1 MSVEGSR
8 RFRRLKAEMSSGDKG
23 DEDEP
28 DHEFGIAVALLQG
41 LSFKGIFACH
51 NLQVEKLFGCVDGFY
66 NSVVSDI
73 RLTLL
78 AQGCRR
84 LVKLKLCGCEGRYN
98 GIKAIGQCCQMLEEL
113 TLCGHKM
120 DGGWLAALCFCG
132 NLKTLRLQSC
142 KGIDLSPGPRKH
154 LGSCLA
160 IEGLHL

>member
-1 MSVEGSR
+1 MKMSQTMSLGKGRV
-8 RFRRLKAEMSSGDKG
+8 LEM
-23 DEDEP
+23 
-28 DHEFGIAVALLQG
+28 VALLRG

-73 RLTLL
+73 GLTLL

-84 LVKLKLCGCEGRYN
+84 LVKLELCGCEGRYN

-120 DGGWLAALCFCG
+120 DGGWLVALCFCG
-132 NLKTLRLQSC
+132 NLKMLRLQSC

>member
-1 MSVEGSR
+1 MPVEGSR
-8 RFRRLKAEMSSGDKG
+8 RFRRLKAETSSGDKG
-23 DEDEP
+23 DENEP
-28 DHEFGIAVALLQG
+28 YHEFG
-41 LSFKGIFACH
+41 
-51 NLQVEKLFGCVDGFY
+51 
-66 NSVVSDI
+66 
-73 RLTLL
+73 
-78 AQGCRR
+78 
-84 LVKLKLCGCEGRYN
+84 YN
-98 GIKAIGQCCQMLEEL
+98 GIKAIGKCCQMLEEL